1 MSLRASIA
9 GMLVLANSGAGA
21 EEAELVAA
29 AAVSMREPLTAI
41 VREFESS
48 HPHTRVLLTFGASS
62 TLAAQ
67 ASAGAPVDVFVSAD
81 PSLVDRLE
89 DQGLVAASDRRD
101 VARNRLVV
109 VAAPGIEARLEKPD
123 DLLAPE
129 IRRIAMPAAAV
140 PVGRYARE
148 WLAER
153 GLLAPLEERLVQT
166 EHARATLA
174 AVSAGH
180 ADVAIVYA
188 TDAQNARGARV
199 AFPVPPSEQP
209 AIVYTAARLVRAN
222 ADAATLLSFLA
233 GEQARR
239 HLAKAGFEAP

>member
-9 GMLVLANSGAGA
+9 GMLVLANPGAGA
-21 EEAELVAA
+21 EETELVAA
-29 AAVSMREPLTAI
+29 AAVSLREPLTAI
-41 VREFESS
+41 VREFEAR

-89 DQGLVAASDRRD
+89 DQGLVAGTDRRD

-109 VAAPGIEARLEKPD
+109 VVAPGIEARLEEPS

-129 IRRIAMPAAAV
+129 IRRIAMPSAAV

-148 WLAER
+148 WLAEH
-153 GLLAPLEERLVQT
+153 GLLAPLEKRLVQT

-188 TDAQNARGARV
+188 TDARNVGGARV
-199 AFPVPPSEQP
+199 AFPVPLSEQP
-209 AIVYTAARLVRAN
+209 PIVYTAARLVRASPN
-222 ADAATLLSFLA
+222 AAALLAFLA
-233 GEQARR
+233 GERARR
-239 HLAKAGFEAP
+239 HLADAGFEAP